1 MLVGKK
7 GDRDTSVPL
16 HCRARL
22 FHGPGGVTGFTAA
35 RGKPASAHTADA
47 LATLVIWTL
56 FSTAFTPWLLVSAPV
71 PPLQDTGTV
80 AHVLR
85 WWVQLAF
92 LPDRFLVLIHAL
104 GMQTVMPITRGELEQ
119 SGNK

>member
-1 MLVGKK
+1 MVQEVLQ
-7 GDRDTSVPL
+7 DSLLQEANLPL
-16 HCRARL
+16 PIQL
-22 FHGPGGVTGFTAA
+22 M
-35 RGKPASAHTADA
+35 A

-56 FSTAFTPWLLVSAPV
+56 FSTAFPPWLLVSAPV

-80 AHVLR
+80 AHVPR